1 MEYRGSLQLS
11 RRRQGGVDAFDGSE
25 LRFPERLRFH
35 FFQVGVGIA
44 EIRPDVFFVG
54 EEAFLFGARAHVQ
67 DVHFAAAAEYA
78 LEPATELGG
87 IHGAATLGEVGQHG
101 RIAVE
106 AVGGNGD
113 DVVLGTEVQV
123 VGQAGGRGGAGPARA
138 EGWGGKSSVPMV
150 TTLSSGP
157 RFKGWARRMAPRTLQ
172 MPEMP
177 NSPRSEEHTS
187 ELQSLRHL
195 VCRL

>member
-11 RRRQGGVDAFDGSE
+11 GRRQGGVDAFDGSE

-44 EIRPDVFFVG
+44 EIRPDVFLVG

-87 IHGAATLGEVGQHG
+87 IHGAKLRGWFESVFRGAWRHPWG
-101 RIAVE
+101 R
-106 AVGGNGD
+106 D
-113 DVVLGTEVQV
+113 
-123 VGQAGGRGGAGPARA
+123 
-138 EGWGGKSSVPMV
+138 
-150 TTLSSGP
+150 
-157 RFKGWARRMAPRTLQ
+157 ARRGRPTRKD
-172 MPEMP
+172 
-177 NSPRSEEHTS
+177 SGRSRRWHW
-187 ELQSLRHL
+187 
-195 VCRL
+195 